1 LQSLDLSVSYTPNK
15 WNNNLDNVQG
25 DIDKDEQYH
34 AAIKYSTA
42 KLSGFLAGK
51 YDFYAFYN
59 QADFYDL
66 FGPTKRSRKG
76 INIGVDHN
84 QSLIYDNPR
93 NLDLNLGA
101 SAYYGLDQS
110 PAFQQIDLTGQDFNT
125 NIYYNMYAS
134 LSYRNLK
141 GSVGAVDAEK
151 GIKSSL
157 TLANTIT
164 KGQFFPRIYGTLDL
178 GFQLPIDHTSFWIRN
193 AFGNSFSKEFNPFTR
208 FGFAAFGNNYI
219 DNVSSK
225 MYRRPFSFAGL
236 QYDAE
241 KSIIAKSF
249 VKSTLELALPPLRYR
264 KLGFFNL
271 FATHSHATI
280 FAGALY
286 TNNYETTTDVNQ
298 ASNIKYSER
307 FKNIGFQVDT
317 KLVMF
322 SHLHSTFSF
331 GWARAFEMRNDKNSY
346 DEWMISLKF

>member
-1 LQSLDLSVSYTPNK
+1 M
-15 WNNNLDNVQG
+15 NNNLDNVQD

-34 AAIKYSTA
+34 AAINYSTA

-59 QADFYDL
+59 RADFYDL

-76 INIGVDHN
+76 IHIGFEHN

-110 PAFQQIDLTGQDFNT
+110 PAFQQINFPDQDFNS
-125 NIYYNMYAS
+125 NIFYNMYTS

-164 KGQFFPRIYGTLDL
+164 NERFSPRIYGTLDL
-178 GFQLPIDHTSFWIRN
+178 GIQLPVDHTSFWIRN
-193 AFGNSFSKEFNPFTR
+193 AFGNSFSKDFNPFTR
-208 FGFAAFGNNYI
+208 FGFASFGNNYI
-219 DNVSSK
+219 DNASSK
-225 MYRRPFSFAGL
+225 MYRESFSFAGL
-236 QYDAE
+236 SYNSE

-249 VKSTLELALPPLRYR
+249 VKSTLELVLPPVRYR
-264 KLGFFNL
+264 KFGFFNL

-280 FAGALY
+280 FAGGLFI
-286 TNNYETTTDVNQ
+286 NNYETTTDVNQ
-298 ASNIKYSER
+298 DSKIKYSESFR
-307 FKNIGFQVDT
+307 NIGFQLDT

-322 SHLHSTFSF
+322 SHLSSTFSF
-331 GWARAFEMRNDKNSY
+331 GWARAFEVGNANKSY
-346 DEWMISLKF
+346 DEWMVSLKL